1 MNDDDDNVKKSEMM
15 KKERLRAANNA
26 IMMKTLVDEY
36 RFSRYAVVKALDALG
51 NDSDHDVMEVCNY
64 ILDNDLGQDCGGS
77 VMPITN
83 CPHIEQQAALQV
95 TKTTTTTPPLSI
107 FSMDGN
113 NNNEKQIRSPVVV
126 WDKVNVCT
134 YWKDKKGSNEASSL
148 RKCND
153 NDNDDDEDDNESG
166 GCGGEGENWLCL
178 ECNSTNCSRYVN
190 GHGLV
195 HWQETCRESE
205 DGVGHCVA
213 VSMGDFSVWCYICN
227 SYLKHPKL
235 YPILE
240 QLHASKFPNDKQ
252 PSLPTV
258 SE

>member
-1 MNDDDDNVKKSEMM
+1 MEGQKNNKKEDGEGPSSSAGVASLLNHMNINENENDCNDIVEDNMNMNDDDDNDVKKSEMM
-15 KKERLRAANNA
+15 EKERLRAANNA

-166 GCGGEGENWLCL
+166 GCGGEGENW
-178 ECNSTNCSRYVN
+178 
-190 GHGLV
+190 
-195 HWQETCRESE
+195 
-205 DGVGHCVA
+205 
-213 VSMGDFSVWCYICN
+213 
-227 SYLKHPKL
+227 
-235 YPILE
+235 
-240 QLHASKFPNDKQ
+240 
-252 PSLPTV
+252 
-258 SE
+258 